1 MRPTLFVLNG
11 TPVPSYSFFM
21 VLGFVAALLT
31 ILWLVP
37 SKDNEAP
44 GGLDRPQ
51 AWDVFLVMVVSA
63 VFGSKLGHVVFEA
76 PGHVTADGRPIN
88 SIAELL
94 ADDPW
99 HWLRIG
105 EAGYVWYGGMLGCL
119 AVAAFYFWRRP
130 HLNAWLFADTFSPAV
145 MIGAMLG
152 RTGCFLSGCCYGR
165 PTDSFLGVQFPHL
178 AAPVHPTQI
187 YDAVI
192 AAGLGVLLLYRF
204 PRRRFD
210 GENIALLLI
219 TYPIFRGL
227 TEVFRGDPERGGFGF
242 LSTSQWISIP
252 LLLIGLGLYLWRQ
265 RVAQVTRW
273 GLGTD
278 VHPPVADPAPTS
290 SQA

>member
-11 TPVPSYSFFM
+11 TPVPSYSVFM
-21 VLGFVAALLT
+21 VLGFIAALAT
-31 ILWLVP
+31 IMLIVP
-37 SKDNEAP
+37 KGSDQAP

-63 VFGSKLGHVVFEA
+63 VFGSKWGHVLFEA

-105 EAGYVWYGGMLGCL
+105 EAGYVWYGGMLACL
-119 AVAAFYFWRRP
+119 GVAAFYFWRRP
-130 HLNAWLFADTFSPAV
+130 HLNAWLFADTFAPAV

-165 PTDSFLGVQFPHL
+165 PTESFLGVQFPHL
-178 AAPVHPTQI
+178 PGPVYPTQI
-187 YDAVI
+187 YDALI
-192 AAGLGVLLLYRF
+192 AAALGALLLYRF

-219 TYPIFRGL
+219 TYPMFRSL
-227 TEVFRGDPERGGFGF
+227 TEAFRGDPERGGFGP

-252 LLLIGLGLYLWRQ
+252 LLLLGVALYVVLQ
-265 RVAQVTRW
+265 RRGQVTVLSRSASDESSP
-273 GLGTD
+273 G
-278 VHPPVADPAPTS
+278 VAPSS